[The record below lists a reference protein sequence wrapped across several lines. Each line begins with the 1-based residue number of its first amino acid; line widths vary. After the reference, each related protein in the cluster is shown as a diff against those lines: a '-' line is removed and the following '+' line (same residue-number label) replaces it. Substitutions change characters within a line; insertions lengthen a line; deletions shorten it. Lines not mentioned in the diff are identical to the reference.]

1 MKKKNKEEKKTTRK
15 DKKKKNAEI
24 KTILEVMPIRDYD
37 YDINAFYLEN
47 GNSKRYLDIVEI
59 KSIDRKNSSNDE
71 NRLEIYKWSKFYKLY
86 GEDIK
91 FVAMKFPYDT
101 KEQQDYLAEIKDRTA
116 DPVRIKWLN
125 REIRELQVLE
135 KTKDKHRTQYYMF
148 IFAKDK
154 EKLVEN
160 RKDIM
165 SYLNG
170 YTVSIEEVEIK
181 NKIQI
186 LKKLMN
192 MNTRVLPEIGENF
205 EEYSNEDD
213 IKNVLIETIQPT
225 GGIDFR
231 DPNYIICG
239 DGYVRVLHIYRLA
252 KVLRDNWL
260 DSILEH
266 DDTIVTID
274 ISTKDKTETK
284 KNLNKAIKEENAK
297 ANTATEWAD
306 YYDART
312 RKDELQNIYNE
323 LNSYGEVIKMVD
335 LRIFV
340 IARSLVELDDKCSD
354 ILDKLK
360 GDDYEGTTCLN
371 EGKREWQSILEDYK
385 SQHSKLFSMKAHP
398 LLTEQLAYGNPF
410 NFSELVDPT
419 GSLLGF
425 TNEGAVLF
433 DEFTKTKKRRHYNSL
448 VCGNMGSGKSTMLK
462 KRFKAHAAA
471 GDFVRT
477 FDISGEFADLTKE
490 FGGKIIKC
498 NGRDGILNPLEILNA
513 GDDDNTSYAKHIS
526 KVKTF
531 FKCINP
537 ELIVGNVLID
547 LEIYLKLL
555 YEKFELTPA
564 FGKPITGRSAKK
576 YPILTDFYN
585 FLEEEFESLK
595 NHDFDSKLDF
605 EVAKNKAIRLTT
617 LKDIVHNLVTNYGH
631 MFDGH
636 TSVDNIVDEKI
647 VTFDISDIKDLGSQF
662 KATMFNLVSLCWD
675 NAVTNGI
682 QMKKMWDSKSIR
694 ECDITDFLILI
705 DESHRWV
712 NTSMPFILEILIRYL
727 REARKY
733 FAGITLAS
741 QSVRDFMPEGENS
754 EYLDLIRTL
763 FELTQYKFLF
773 NLDGATVP
781 YLNKILGNTLTSTQ
795 IDRIPK
801 LEIGRCILSIAGDRS
816 IEFDTWLSKD
826 YEESLFA
833 GGR

>member
-1 MKKKNKEEKKTTRK
+1 
-15 DKKKKNAEI
+15 
-24 KTILEVMPIRDYD
+24 
-37 YDINAFYLEN
+37 
-47 GNSKRYLDIVEI
+47 
-59 KSIDRKNSSNDE
+59 
-71 NRLEIYKWSKFYKLY
+71 
-86 GEDIK
+86 
-91 FVAMKFPYDT
+91 
-101 KEQQDYLAEIKDRTA
+101 
-116 DPVRIKWLN
+116 
-125 REIRELQVLE
+125 
-135 KTKDKHRTQYYMF
+135 
-148 IFAKDK
+148 
-154 EKLVEN
+154 
-160 RKDIM
+160 
-165 SYLNG
+165 
-170 YTVSIEEVEIK
+170 
-181 NKIQI
+181 
-186 LKKLMN
+186 
-192 MNTRVLPEIGENF
+192 
-205 EEYSNEDD
+205 
-213 IKNVLIETIQPT
+213 
-225 GGIDFR
+225 
-231 DPNYIICG
+231 
-239 DGYVRVLHIYRLA
+239 
-252 KVLRDNWL
+252 
-260 DSILEH
+260 
-266 DDTIVTID
+266 
-274 ISTKDKTETK
+274 
-284 KNLNKAIKEENAK
+284 
-297 ANTATEWAD
+297 
-306 YYDART
+306 
-312 RKDELQNIYNE
+312 
-323 LNSYGEVIKMVD
+323 
-335 LRIFV
+335 
-340 IARSLVELDDKCSD
+340 
-354 ILDKLK
+354 
-360 GDDYEGTTCLN
+360 
-371 EGKREWQSILEDYK
+371 
-385 SQHSKLFSMKAHP
+385 
-398 LLTEQLAYGNPF
+398 
-410 NFSELVDPT
+410 
-419 GSLLGF
+419 
-425 TNEGAVLF
+425 
-433 DEFTKTKKRRHYNSL
+433 
-448 VCGNMGSGKSTMLK
+448 MGSGKSTMLK

-477 FDISGEFADLTKE
+477 FDISGEFSDLTRE

-564 FGKPITGRSAKK
+564 FGKPITGRSSKK

-595 NHDFDSKLDF
+595 NQDFDSELDF
-605 EVAKNKAIRLTT
+605 EVAKNKAMRLTT

-682 QMKKMWDSKSIR
+682 QMKKMWDSKNIR

-754 EYLDLIRTL
+754 EFLDLIRTL